1 MRRTIL
7 NLSLALPLLSLLL
20 AVQSPAHKSSF
31 TSLFRRLDSHFN
43 TPLQMQ
49 QEVLLAE
56 TENAYNPIPNPDG
69 TLIAYV
75 RTGLNRARGSG
86 GLGRSN
92 LRSDVMVMK
101 ADGTLLT
108 AIPLADAFLAGWSSD
123 GRNIICYRDS
133 RYFLVSLDGRGITRG
148 EIPSKDGDINR
159 MERVSYLSDTDS
171 PIWIQNNDDASAVI
185 RTPRDEIAQYPGGHL
200 SEMIIPSP
208 DGRYI
213 AVTGAWK
220 SRLRVYDRHTSSWSD
235 LGEVMI
241 HPNSNWDYIKPSW
254 NPWFRDSSRLVFIS
268 GSSLVINSPDGLQKQ
283 ILTDVGSKAGLA
295 APSPD
300 GEYIA
305 YATFEER
312 PMNLR
317 PDLKFLGG
325 TTLWVISAV
334 SGAKPYPVTGKNQD
348 ATYCLS
354 WLNNR
359 ELVFDRIADTPFYRQ
374 AHLWR
379 AEVSR

>member
-1 MRRTIL
+1 MLFHWFTVDDMIRVVLLHCFASLT
-7 NLSLALPLLSLLL
+7 LS
-20 AVQSPAHKSSF
+20 
-31 TSLFRRLDSHFN
+31 FN
-43 TPLQMQ
+43 TPLPTQ

-56 TENAYNPIPNPDG
+56 TENAYNPIPSPDG

-75 RTGLNRARGSG
+75 RTGWNREVCPG

-92 LRSDVMVMK
+92 LRTDVMVMK
-101 ADGTLLT
+101 ADGTLLM
-108 AIPLADAFLAGWSSD
+108 AVPLADAFLAGWTSD
-123 GRNIICYRDS
+123 GRNLICYRDS
-133 RYFLVSLDGRGITRG
+133 RYFLVSVDGRRITG
-148 EIPSKDGDINR
+148 GQIPSKEDPLNR
-159 MERVSYLSDTDS
+159 TERVSYLSDIDS

-200 SEMIIPSP
+200 SEMIISSP

-220 SRLRVYDRHTSSWSD
+220 SRLRVYDRRTMSWSD

-241 HPNSNWDYIKPSW
+241 HPNSEWDYSKPSW

-268 GSSLVINSPDGLQKQ
+268 GSSLVISSPDGQQKQ

-295 APSPD
+295 VPSPD

-312 PMNLR
+312 LMKGSTYP
-317 PDLKFLGG
+317 KFWGG
-325 TTLWVISAV
+325 TTLWVIPVV
-334 SGAKPYPVTGKNQD
+334 SGAKAYPATGKDQD

-354 WLNNR
+354 WLSNR
-359 ELVFDRIADTPFYRQ
+359 RLVFDRIADMPLNMKAR
-374 AHLWR
+374 LWQV
-379 AEVSR
+379 EVSR

>member
-1 MRRTIL
+1 LTFTFI
-7 NLSLALPLLSLLL
+7 SLTLLHCFATLTLC
-20 AVQSPAHKSSF
+20 
-31 TSLFRRLDSHFN
+31 FN
-43 TPLQMQ
+43 APLQQQ

-75 RTGLNRARGSG
+75 RTGWQREGGTGGS
-86 GLGRSN
+86 GRSN
-92 LRSDVMVMK
+92 LRTDVKVMK

-108 AIPLADAFLAGWSSD
+108 AIPLADAFLLGWSSD
-123 GRNIICYRDS
+123 GRNLICYRDS
-133 RYFLVSLDGRGITRG
+133 RYFLLSVDGRGIVRG
-148 EIPSKDGDINR
+148 QIPIKDGDINR
-159 MERVSYLSDTDS
+159 TERVSYLSDIDS
-171 PIWIQNNDDASAVI
+171 VIWIQNGDTGAVI
-185 RTPRDEIAQYPGGHL
+185 RTPRDQIAQYPGGL
-200 SEMIIPSP
+200 GEMIIPSP

-220 SRLRVYDRHTSSWSD
+220 SHLRVYDRHTSSWSD

-268 GSSLVINSPDGLQKQ
+268 GSSIVISSPDGQQ
-283 ILTDVGSKAGLA
+283 RQVLTDVGSKAGLA
-295 APSPD
+295 VASPD

-305 YATFEER
+305 YVTFEEG

-317 PDLKFLGG
+317 PDLKFWGG
-325 TTLWVISAV
+325 TTLWGIPATP
-334 SGAKPYPVTGKNQD
+334 GAKPYPVTGKDQD
-348 ATYCLS
+348 TTYCLN

-359 ELVFDRIADTPFYRQ
+359 RLIFDRIADTPLYNKAR
-374 AHLWR
+374 LWQV
-379 AEVSR
+379 EVSR